1 MQSSQSEALK
11 QKNDLLKEVDTLRC
25 ELQQV
30 REDRDHKSAEINSL
44 LSDLSTHKELTGKS
58 SMEIENIMTRC
69 GALEVWFYTLND

>member
-30 REDRDHKSAEINSL
+30 REDRDHKSAEMNSL
-44 LSDLSTHKELTGKS
+44 LSDLATYKELTGKS
-58 SMEIENIMTRC
+58 TVEIDNVMNKCTS
-69 GALEVWFYTLND
+69 LEV